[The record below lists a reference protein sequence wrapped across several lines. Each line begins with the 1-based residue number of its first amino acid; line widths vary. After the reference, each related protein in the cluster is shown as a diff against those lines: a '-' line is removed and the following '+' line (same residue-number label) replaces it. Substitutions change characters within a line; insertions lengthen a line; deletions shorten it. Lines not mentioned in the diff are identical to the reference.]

1 MMRVGEQGPA
11 PLHSHL
17 FGWASDGI
25 AAGPIASRAAVN
37 RLYGSEA
44 ASSVVL
50 EQSRHL

>member
-1 MMRVGEQGPA
+1 MMRVGAQGPA

-17 FGWASDGI
+17 FGWASNGI
-25 AAGPIASRAAVN
+25 TAGPIASGAAVN